1 MNTTTTN
8 SHQQNNNVVEIDLGE
23 VFSVIGSNI
32 LLILLVSVLVG
43 GLTFFIN
50 HNIIT
55 PLYTSSTSIY
65 ISTYSQSQA
74 SQDQQIT
81 VNDTQVATSIAGDYK
96 ELIMGR
102 TVLEGVI
109 EKLGLDE
116 TYEELS
122 SKVTVTNADNTHII
136 MISVT
141 DPSPKRAQ
149 KLANTI
155 RDVASQHII
164 DVMSIDAITVAEQ
177 ANLPEQKSSPKTS
190 RNTAIAFI
198 VAFLIM
204 CIIVVVIYIADDRIK
219 TSEDVEKYLGL
230 STLALIPMSEQ
241 LDSKK

>member
-1 MNTTTTN
+1 MENTKTN
-8 SHQQNNNVVEIDLGE
+8 TRQQSNVVEIDLVE
-23 VFSVIGSNI
+23 VFSVIWSNI

-43 GLTFFIN
+43 ALTFFIN

-65 ISTYSQSQA
+65 ISTYSQSNA
-74 SQDQQIT
+74 AQDQQIT

-102 TVLEGVI
+102 TVIEGVI
-109 EKLGLDE
+109 EKLGIDE

-122 SKVTVTNADNTHII
+122 SKIEVTNADNTHII
-136 MISVT
+136 TISVT

-155 RDVASQHII
+155 REVASQHIEN
-164 DVMSIDAITVAEQ
+164 VMSIDAITVAEE
-177 ANLPEQKSSPKTS
+177 ANLPEQKSSPKTG

-198 VAFLIM
+198 LAFLLM
-204 CIIVVVIYIADDRIK
+204 CVTVVVIYIADDRIK

-230 STLALIPMSEQ
+230 STLALIPMAEQ